1 MNHAKLR
8 LIGVTV
14 CAVLRGDSENRLVR
28 TFRPRRRKLG
38 PELTKVY
45 ERLKDE
51 WSIAEHG
58 STLDL
63 FEVFGNNNPVSL
75 EIGCGRGD
83 LAVSFGPAHRDVN
96 LVAIDIHTRGIAN
109 ILQGIENASLTN
121 TRVVEGDVLVL
132 LKRFADASLSEVWV
146 FFPDPWPKPREQR
159 RRLLRL
165 DVVREISR
173 VLQVGGVL
181 RLATDIE
188 DYWRKS
194 VAVVAANESFNEAEF
209 FRPNWRVET
218 VFERRGIN
226 EGRQPVDICW
236 VRQGER
242 NVKS

>member
-1 MNHAKLR
+1 LR

-38 PELTKVY
+38 PELSKVY
-45 ERLKDE
+45 ERLKDK

-58 STLDL
+58 PQLDVS
-63 FEVFGNNNPVSL
+63 EVFGNDNSVCL

-83 LAVSFGPAHRDVN
+83 LAVSFGPTHRDLN
-96 LVAIDIHTRGIAN
+96 LIAIDIHTRGIAN
-109 ILQGIENASLTN
+109 ILQGIEKQSLTN

-132 LKRFADASLSEVWV
+132 LKRFADASLTEVWV

-159 RRLLRL
+159 RRLMRP
-165 DVVREISR
+165 DVVLEFAR
-173 VLQVGGVL
+173 VLKVGGVL

-194 VAVVAANESFNEAEF
+194 ITVVAENHSFADPEF
-209 FRPNWRVET
+209 LRPDWRVET
-218 VFERRGIN
+218 VFERRGIS

-236 VRQGER
+236 VRKADQPM
-242 NVKS
+242 

>member
-1 MNHAKLR
+1 MLR

-38 PELTKVY
+38 PELSKVY
-45 ERLKDE
+45 ERLKDD

-58 STLDL
+58 SKLDL
-63 FEVFGNNNPVSL
+63 SEVFGNGNPVCL

-83 LAVSFGPAHRDVN
+83 LAVSFGPTHLDVN
-96 LVAIDIHTRGIAN
+96 LIAIDIHTRGTAN
-109 ILQGIENASLTN
+109 ILQGIEKQSLVN

-132 LKRFADASLSEVWV
+132 LKRFADASLTEVWV

-159 RRLLRL
+159 RRLMRPE
-165 DVVREISR
+165 VVLELAR
-173 VLQVGGVL
+173 VLKVGGVL

-194 VAVVAANESFNEAEF
+194 ITVVAANESFDDPEF
-209 FRPNWRVET
+209 SRPEWRIET

-226 EGRQPVDICW
+226 EGRQSVDICW
-236 VRQGER
+236 VRNGQQ
-242 NVKS
+242 KLLS

>member
-1 MNHAKLR
+1 MLR

-38 PELTKVY
+38 PELSKVY
-45 ERLKDE
+45 ERLKDD

-58 STLDL
+58 SKLDL
-63 FEVFGNNNPVSL
+63 SEVFGNGNPVCL

-83 LAVSFGPAHRDVN
+83 LAVSFGPAHLDVN
-96 LVAIDIHTRGIAN
+96 LIAIDIHTRGTAN
-109 ILQGIENASLTN
+109 ILQGIEKQSLVN

-132 LKRFADASLSEVWV
+132 LKRFADASLTEVWV

-159 RRLLRL
+159 RRLMRP
-165 DVVREISR
+165 DVVLELAR
-173 VLQVGGVL
+173 VLKVGGVL

-194 VAVVAANESFNEAEF
+194 ITVVAANESFDDPEF
-209 FRPNWRVET
+209 SRPEWRIET

-226 EGRQPVDICW
+226 EGRQSVDICW
-236 VRQGER
+236 VRNSEQ
-242 NVKS
+242 KLLS

>member
-1 MNHAKLR
+1 MNHVKLR

-58 STLDL
+58 STVNLT
-63 FEVFGNNNPVSL
+63 EVFGNDNAVCL

-159 RRLLRL
+159 RRLLRP
-165 DVVREISR
+165 DVVREIAR
-173 VLQVGGVL
+173 VLKVGGVL

-194 VAVVAANESFNEAEF
+194 VAIVAANESFDQEQF
-209 FRPNWRVET
+209 SRPDWRVET
-218 VFERRGIN
+218 VFERRGIS
-226 EGRQPVDICW
+226 EGRQPTDIYW
-236 VRQGER
+236 TRL
-242 NVKS
+242 